1 MENSFLAA
9 TLIANYISLVLLI
22 KVTNEGELVLVDKID
37 NAAAVSD
44 ALSISEGQH
53 AFAFVQHEDSKIHLF
68 VKDVNDWNGDLLK
81 ERVVIDHQRGNIDK
95 IFINNYV
102 RFRFDLLFCSSIH
115 ICFILFYFSF
125 FRQLHL
131 IKLVFFFLPSSFPHL
146 FTPQFSFFSSGSQV
160 GFRYFSIW
168 THIFCFIS

>member
-1 MENSFLAA
+1 MIFFHFTYFYSVFQKRDS
-9 TLIANYISLVLLI
+9 YFVSDKVLLQS
-22 KVTNEGELVLVDKID
+22 KKLRGAFLHTNPRRREETQTQRKRKK
-37 NAAAVSD
+37 
-44 ALSISEGQH
+44 QH
-53 AFAFVQHEDSKIHLF
+53 TK
-68 VKDVNDWNGDLLK
+68 KK
-81 ERVVIDHQRGNIDK
+81 
-95 IFINNYV
+95 

-168 THIFCFIS
+168 THIFCFISWICKLYWRFVLTLNFIAAKLHFFYVIS